1 VFVAESGEAAASSCP
16 PPSPRAAR
24 PLHTSGCE
32 QAGLGHQRRLL
43 PSRVQALTHTRGGA
57 GAVLLCVWQP
67 THATSGQ
74 VLTAQGEPR
83 CITLLGAAA
92 DSAADAELDTAAADA
107 IVQPAL
113 DRATGAAAAAVLR
126 APVGGGERRRRRSP
140 EPRLW
145 GIAVTAERVIVSTSG
160 ALYDMATE
168 WAISRVSRSLR
179 A

>member
-1 VFVAESGEAAASSCP
+1 MFVAESGEAAASSCP

-24 PLHTSGCE
+24 PLHTCE

-43 PSRVQALTHTRGGA
+43 PSRVQALTHTRGGP

-92 DSAADAELDTAAADA
+92 DSAAELDTAAADA

-113 DRATGAAAAAVLR
+113 DRAIGAAAAAVLR

-168 WAISRVSRSLR
+168 
-179 A
+179 